1 MGKELEF
8 DGWWEGEVVYTCDC
22 CGKRAKFRF
31 DCEDIDYRSQ
41 RKALKELGWVFTMVN
56 GQWKDF
62 DSEKCR
68 NKYIRDN
75 TI

>member
-1 MGKELEF
+1 MSRELEF
-8 DGWWEGEVVYTCDC
+8 DGWWEGEVVYSCDC

-31 DCEDIDYRSQ
+31 DCEDIDYAEQRS
-41 RKALKELGWVFTMVN
+41 ELRSRGWIFTMVN
-56 GQWKDF
+56 GRWKDF